1 MGSHIL
7 FGHFPGKSPAGVMVA
22 DWVSCKSQQL
32 GKLGPQPV
40 RRVDCVEQ
48 SSGNIFGGAA
58 GASGVAWHE
67 TLLQRVGTL
76 LLRLYCLV
84 FSQSDLLPEG
94 GREEQVHVPGACPSW
109 GWCLLNSV
117 QHQLLLQVLS

>member
-7 FGHFPGKSPAGVMVA
+7 FGRFPGKSPAVVMA
-22 DWVSCKSQQL
+22 AGDWVSCKSQQR

-58 GASGVAWHE
+58 GGSGVAWHG
-67 TLLQRVGTL
+67 TLLQRAGTL

-94 GREEQVHVPGACPSW
+94 GREEQVRVPGACPSW
-109 GWCLLNSV
+109 G
-117 QHQLLLQVLS
+117 